1 MFLNHKY
8 ATWSDAEIRKLIDAT
23 NIHKDKTID
32 WIGVASHFP
41 GRTPQQCKSFYN
53 NRVKPL
59 KMKTN
64 SMVNDYYLFM
74 ISTQM
79 QKPRTP
85 TQNAKKLFCECGTAD
100 MFIYIVNLL
109 ADNIEFKFNAQ
120 FMGVIVEIIEIY
132 QLVSE
137 YLKTE
142 FIQKNYVEVGEYVV
156 SKEMYEIMALRMAS
170 FDATA
175 VIQKIQDQNRQ
186 NIYETK

>member
-1 MFLNHKY
+1 MFQNHKY
-8 ATWSDAEIRKLIDAT
+8 ATWSDTEIRKLIDAT

-41 GRTPQQCKSFYN
+41 GRTSQQCKSFYN

-59 KMKTN
+59 ETKTD
-64 SMVNDYYLFM
+64 SMVNDFYLFM

-85 TQNAKKLFCECGTAD
+85 SQNVKKLFCECGTAD

-109 ADNIEFKFNAQ
+109 GDNLEFKFNYQ
-120 FMGVIVEIIEIY
+120 FMGAIVEVIEIHL
-132 QLVSE
+132 LVSE

-142 FIQKNYVEVGEYVV
+142 FAQNNYVEIGEYVM
-156 SKEMYEIMALRMAS
+156 SKEMYEIMVMRMAS

-175 VIQKIQDQNRQ
+175 VLQKIQDKVN
-186 NIYETK
+186 TF